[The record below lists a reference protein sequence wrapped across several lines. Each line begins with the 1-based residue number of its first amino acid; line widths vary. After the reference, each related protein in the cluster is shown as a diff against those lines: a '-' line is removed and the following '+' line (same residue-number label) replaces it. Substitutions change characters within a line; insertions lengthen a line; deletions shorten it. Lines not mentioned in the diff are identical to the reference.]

1 MAYEKFFY
9 LFDDDVSSADDGY
22 RLELERRRNGR

>member
-9 LFDDDVSSADDGY
+9 LFDDVSSADDGY
-22 RLELERRRNGR
+22 RSELERRRNGR

>member
-1 MAYEKFFY
+1 MKNFFY

-22 RLELERRRNGR
+22 RSELERRRNGR